1 MASRGNYV
9 SFRAPVELTD
19 AIDALVE
26 SSRADGIPANRSI
39 VVRTLLRRGLDED
52 PTGGETKEVLAT
64 VWRASQAAIGR
75 VVELV
80 RKELPG
86 AINTAFEEISG
97 TSGE

>member
-9 SFRAPVELTD
+9 SFRAPVDLTD

-26 SSRADGIPANRSI
+26 SSKADGIPANRSI

-52 PTGGETKEVLAT
+52 PTGGETKEALAT
-64 VWRASQAAIGR
+64 VWRATQMAIGR

-80 RKELPG
+80 QTELPA
-86 AINTAFEEISG
+86 AINSSFDEISG
-97 TSGE
+97 TSRD